1 MPPEFF
7 DFFDPTPEEQ
17 IDVLVI
23 AALSTNRDPQ
33 NGML

>member
-23 AALSTNRDPQ
+23 ALSTNRDPQ
-33 NGML
+33 NGKL